1 MKEMGREKKGGRG
14 EKGEGRRGDLGK
26 ESHLKLSWPFQISVR
41 LYMFFPVLSAAPFLP
56 CLSSKLL
63 VFPEIFLLEMRSWA
77 SLSSTVNDGF
87 CASLVL
93 HV

>member
-1 MKEMGREKKGGRG
+1 MGERKEREGGETW
-14 EKGEGRRGDLGK
+14 EKRVTLSCLG
-26 ESHLKLSWPFQISVR
+26 PFKSPCV
-41 LYMFFPVLSAAPFLP
+41 YTCFPVLSAAPFLP

-63 VFPEIFLLEMRSWA
+63 VFPEIFLLEMCSWA

-87 CASLVL
+87 SAPLLL